1 MDKSWS
7 IEAEQIRK
15 TYGSGNTAV
24 RALRE
29 TSLRIKRGQFAA
41 ILGPSGCGK
50 STLLHVLGG
59 IDEPDSGRVWVDGRE
74 LYRMKKGERSIFR
87 RRQIG
92 MVYQSIYLLP
102 SLNVEENIALPLLL
116 DGKPLSTQRL
126 QELLAV
132 TGLTKK
138 REALPCHLSGGQQ
151 QRTAIA
157 RAAAP
162 SPAVILADEPTGNL
176 DSRNRD
182 AIMGLFRRLNTRQH
196 TTIIMVTHDEALAKQ
211 CDRVLY
217 MEDGRILR
225 DTLLRKEEK

>member
-15 TYGSGNTAV
+15 TYGSGDTAV

-29 TSLRIKRGQFAA
+29 TSLRIKRGQFTA

-116 DGKPLSTQRL
+116 DGKPLSAQRL

-162 SPAVILADEPTGNL
+162 SPAVILADVN
-176 DSRNRD
+176 
-182 AIMGLFRRLNTRQH
+182 
-196 TTIIMVTHDEALAKQ
+196 
-211 CDRVLY
+211 
-217 MEDGRILR
+217 
-225 DTLLRKEEK
+225 

>member
-15 TYGSGNTAV
+15 TYGSGDTAV

-29 TSLRIKRGQFAA
+29 TSLRIKRGQFTA

-116 DGKPLSTQRL
+116 DGKPLSAQRL

-182 AIMGLFRRLNTRQH
+182 AIMRLFRRLNTRQH

>member
-15 TYGSGNTAV
+15 TYGSGDTAV

-29 TSLRIKRGQFAA
+29 TSLRIKRGQFTA

-102 SLNVEENIALPLLL
+102 SLNVEENVALPLLL
-116 DGKPLSTQRL
+116 DGKPLSAQRL

-182 AIMGLFRRLNTRQH
+182 AIMELFRRLNTRQH